1 MAYSQKMRIFR
12 ALVFFISWDTLKL
25 LWCHFVD
32 VYAVIDLYGTCAGIT
47 LTSSSGLYDSQRLSV
62 RQKYSSHLTGQ
73 QSAASLSGA
82 AAGTGPSAS
91 SASKHHHNSQQK
103 LLSGNFFSRRIIRI
117 ISPSFKPTL
126 APVAIPNLFD
136 RSYTRIHNLCV
147 NLCCLPLYRMTLRRI
162 GS

>member
-1 MAYSQKMRIFR
+1 M
-12 ALVFFISWDTLKL
+12 
-25 LWCHFVD
+25 
-32 VYAVIDLYGTCAGIT
+32 IDLYGTCAGIT

-117 ISPSFKPTL
+117 VSPSFKPTL
-126 APVAIPNLFD
+126 APVAIPNLFGHSD
-136 RSYTRIHNLCV
+136 TRIHNHCI
-147 NLCCLPLYRMTLRRI
+147 NLCCSPLYHIALRRMV
-162 GS
+162 S